1 MARSPFTTRPDI
13 VGGFGVVAATH
24 WIAAQAGMRML
35 ELGGNAFDA
44 AVASAF
50 TLHVVMPHMNGPGG
64 DASILMATADGA
76 ARVVCGQGCAPAAA
90 TIEHFQ
96 ALGLELIPGS
106 GLLAAVV
113 PGAVGAWLA
122 MLRDYGSLDV
132 RTVLEPAVQ
141 YARNGWPLHDDTVG
155 FIASVAPLFR
165 GEWPSSGQVWL
176 HRGDVPEMGS
186 WWSNPRLADTYEML
200 LAAAGSGGSREQRIE
215 RVWRAFHAGF
225 VADAIGKFCADTD
238 VADSSGRSHRGLLTA
253 QDMASWQVRFESPAT
268 LDYHGITVCKTG
280 TWGQGPVMLQMLA
293 LLKGFDLASLD
304 PNGAEFIH
312 LWVEAAKL
320 AFADRDAFYGD
331 PDFVDVPLTGL
342 LSDEYNAERRKLI
355 GDAASADLR
364 PGTVAGRTGRLPHIA
379 SPTSHTL
386 GVGEPTAMAAA
397 TRAGDTCHI
406 DVIDRWGNMV
416 SATPSGGWLQS
427 SPVIPT
433 LGFPLGTRAQMF
445 WLEPG
450 LPGSLA
456 PGKRPR
462 TTLTPSLALRDGKP
476 WLAFGTP
483 GGDKQDQWSLVVL
496 LQHLHHGMSLQQAL
510 DAPLFDTD
518 HLRNSFWPRGVI
530 PRRVSLE
537 ARIGKSVADDLT
549 RRGHDVRMVADW
561 SLGWVS
567 AASREG
573 QRLTAAASP
582 RGLQTYAIGR

>member
-64 DASILMATADGA
+64 DASILMATADGT

-96 ALGLELIPGS
+96 SLGLELIPGS

-141 YARNGWPLHDDTVG
+141 YARSGWPLHDDTVG

-176 HRGDVPEMGS
+176 HQGDVPAMGS
-186 WWSNPRLADTYEML
+186 WWSNPWLADTYETL

-215 RVWRAFHAGF
+215 RVWRAFYEGF

-253 QDMASWQVRFESPAT
+253 QDMASWQVRFEAPAT

-342 LSDEYNAERRKLI
+342 LSEEYNAERRKLI
-355 GDAASADLR
+355 GDAASADMR

-379 SPTSHTL
+379 TPTGHTL

-427 SPVIPT
+427 SPVIPA

-496 LQHLHHGMSLQQAL
+496 LHHLHHGMSLQQAL

>member
-1 MARSPFTTRPDI
+1 MRS
-13 VGGFGVVAATH
+13 
-24 WIAAQAGMRML
+24 
-35 ELGGNAFDA
+35 
-44 AVASAF
+44 S
-50 TLHVVMPHMNGPGG
+50 
-64 DASILMATADGA
+64 
-76 ARVVCGQGCAPAAA
+76 
-90 TIEHFQ
+90 
-96 ALGLELIPGS
+96 
-106 GLLAAVV
+106 
-113 PGAVGAWLA
+113 
-122 MLRDYGSLDV
+122 
-132 RTVLEPAVQ
+132 
-141 YARNGWPLHDDTVG
+141 
-155 FIASVAPLFR
+155 
-165 GEWPSSGQVWL
+165 
-176 HRGDVPEMGS
+176 
-186 WWSNPRLADTYEML
+186 
-200 LAAAGSGGSREQRIE
+200 AAGSGGSREQRIE
-215 RVWRAFHAGF
+215 RVWRAFHEGF

-253 QDMASWQVRFESPAT
+253 QDVASWQARFEASAT
-268 LDYHGITVCKTG
+268 LDYHGITVCKTDI
-280 TWGQGPVMLQMLA
+280 WGQGPVMLQMLA
-293 LLKGFDLASLD
+293 LLKGFDLAALD

-331 PDFVDVPLTGL
+331 PDFVNVPLTGL
-342 LSDEYNAERRKLI
+342 LSEEYNTERWKLI
-355 GDAASADLR
+355 GDAASADMR

-379 SPTSHTL
+379 TPTSHTL

-397 TRAGDTCHI
+397 NRAGDTCHI

-433 LGFPLGTRAQMF
+433 LGFPLGTRAQIF

-496 LQHLHHGMSLQQAL
+496 LHHMHHGLSLQQAL
-510 DAPLFDTD
+510 DAPLFDID

-537 ARIGKSVADDLT
+537 ARIGKSVADDLA

-561 SLGWVS
+561 SHGWVN
-567 AASREG
+567 AASRD
-573 QRLTAAASP
+573 
-582 RGLQTYAIGR
+582 

>member
-1 MARSPFTTRPDI
+1 
-13 VGGFGVVAATH
+13 
-24 WIAAQAGMRML
+24 
-35 ELGGNAFDA
+35 
-44 AVASAF
+44 
-50 TLHVVMPHMNGPGG
+50 
-64 DASILMATADGA
+64 
-76 ARVVCGQGCAPAAA
+76 
-90 TIEHFQ
+90 
-96 ALGLELIPGS
+96 
-106 GLLAAVV
+106 
-113 PGAVGAWLA
+113 
-122 MLRDYGSLDV
+122 
-132 RTVLEPAVQ
+132 
-141 YARNGWPLHDDTVG
+141 
-155 FIASVAPLFR
+155 
-165 GEWPSSGQVWL
+165 
-176 HRGDVPEMGS
+176 MGS
-186 WWSNPRLADTYEML
+186 WWNNPWLADTYETL

-215 RVWRAFHAGF
+215 RVWRAFHEGF

-253 QDMASWQVRFESPAT
+253 QDMASWQARFEAPAT
-268 LDYHGITVCKTG
+268 LDYHGITVCKTD

-342 LSDEYNAERRKLI
+342 LSEEYNTERRKLI
-355 GDAASADLR
+355 GDAASADMR

-379 SPTSHTL
+379 TPTGHTL

-427 SPVIPT
+427 SPVIPA

-496 LQHLHHGMSLQQAL
+496 LHHMHHGMSLQQAL

-537 ARIGKSVADDLT
+537 ARIGKSVADELT